1 MDAIFN
7 DKKEIWPVNVPNNG
21 AIPDFPD
28 DQVVEVPGYVDE
40 TGIVPLAYGPL
51 PQAAA
56 GLTKALGEYQSL
68 AADAARCG
76 MRREGIQALAA
87 KPLVATLPKA
97 IAIYDELAAA
107 HRAYLPERLLR

>member
-7 DKKEIWPVNVPNNG
+7 DKKEIWPVNVPNGG

-28 DQVVEVPGYVDE
+28 DQVVEVPGYVDA

-51 PQAAA
+51 PKAVA

-68 AADAARCG
+68 AADAAWCG
-76 MRREGIQALAA
+76 TRREGIQALAA
-87 KPLVATLPKA
+87 NPLIATLPKA

-107 HRAYLPERLLR
+107 HKDYLPERLVR